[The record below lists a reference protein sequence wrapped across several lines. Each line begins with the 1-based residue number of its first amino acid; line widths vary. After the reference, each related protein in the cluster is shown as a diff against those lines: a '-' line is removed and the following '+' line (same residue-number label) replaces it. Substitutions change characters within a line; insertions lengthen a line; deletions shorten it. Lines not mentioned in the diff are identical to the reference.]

1 MEKIKF
7 NKENLPNGET
17 MAYRHK
23 GKGNKTLL
31 LVHGNQSSSIFY
43 ENLMNNLDD
52 NINIYAIDLMG
63 FGDSTYKNKHSLIK
77 DWAEDV
83 NEFMEIKNIK
93 NAVVVGWSLGGGVV
107 MELAANHPEKVKHLV
122 LLASVGVK
130 GYPMFKYDE
139 NLKPILSEPI
149 YKEEDIVKDPVLMIP
164 VLKGIEEQNAEFFT
178 EVWRKTIFNLNE
190 PEEEVYK
197 SYMEAILKEKCF
209 LDVSVALIN
218 FNITRE
224 KSVIN
229 GSGRIENIKMPVTW
243 IHGEKDLV
251 VPIKTGIDSM
261 KYFETET
268 DFIKF
273 ENSGHAMF
281 MDESEKFINI
291 LEKIVSDN

>member
-93 NAVVVGWSLGGGVV
+93 DAVVVGWSLGGGVV
-107 MELAANHPEKVKHLV
+107 MELAAKYPEKVKHLV

-164 VLKGIEEQNAEFFT
+164 VLKGIEEQNAGFFT

-224 KSVIN
+224 KSVID
-229 GSGRIENIKMPVTW
+229 GSGKIENIKMPVTW